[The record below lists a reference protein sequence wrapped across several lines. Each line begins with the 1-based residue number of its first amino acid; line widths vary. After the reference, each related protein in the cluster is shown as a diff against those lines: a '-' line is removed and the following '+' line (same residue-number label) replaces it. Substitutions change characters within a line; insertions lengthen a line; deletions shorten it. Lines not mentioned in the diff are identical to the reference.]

1 LFELFDYIVV
11 GSGAGGATVAKEL
24 SAAGKRV
31 MLLENGKTLPP
42 GRASTAYTILPSGVE
57 VWQTVCLGGTT
68 MVTMGN
74 AARGKIDGKLETFY
88 SEAEAE
94 MRVSPVPVSHMG
106 SGTKL
111 LLYSSKSWKVMPKA
125 IDFGKCKNC
134 GLCPLGCQH
143 AAKWDATFYVK
154 EALSHGCSLATEALV
169 KRVLIQ
175 GGRAFGVE
183 TFNGRAFKSKGVVLS
198 AGAVETPRILMRSGF
213 ESVGRNL
220 FVDAFVTVGGV
231 KEGVHLNSELNM
243 ALYIKRKGYLLSP
256 HYSSFL
262 MPYLTSKGFKV
273 QSSDILGVMV
283 KIEDEPNG
291 EVRLD
296 KIIKGL
302 SKSDMDLLD
311 KGRKEASKILID
323 NGVDAKTIVSTF
335 PRGMHPGGTCA
346 SLIGR
351 SLETDVESLYISD
364 ASIIPS
370 PLGMP
375 PMLSIVA
382 MSKRLSHLL
391 LGRT

>member
-1 LFELFDYIVV
+1 MFDYIVV

-24 SAAGKRV
+24 SAVGKRV
-31 MLLENGKTLPP
+31 MLLENGKALPP
-42 GRASTAYTILPSGVE
+42 GRASTAYAILPSGVE

-74 AARGKIDGKLETFY
+74 AARGRIDGKLETFY

-94 MRVSPVPVSHMG
+94 MGVRPVPGSHMG

-111 LLYSSKSWKVMPKA
+111 LLSSSKGWKVMPKA

-134 GLCPLGCQH
+134 GLCPLGCPRV
-143 AAKWDATFYVK
+143 AKWDATFYVK
-154 EALSHGCSLATEALV
+154 EAVSQGCSLATEVVV
-169 KRVLIQ
+169 KRVLIE
-175 GGRAFGVE
+175 GGRAVGVK
-183 TFNGRAFKSKGVVLS
+183 TFDGRTIKSKGVVLS

-213 ESVGRNL
+213 ESVGKGL
-220 FVDAFVTVGGV
+220 FVDTFVTVGGV
-231 KEGVHLNSELNM
+231 KEGAHLNSELNM

-262 MPYLTSKGFKV
+262 MPYLTSKGLKV

-283 KIEDEPNG
+283 KIEDEPTG
-291 EVRLD
+291 EVKSD
-296 KIIKGL
+296 NIIKGL
-302 SKSDMDLLD
+302 SNRDTDLLN

-323 NGVDAKTIVSTF
+323 AGVDAGTIVSTS
-335 PRGMHPGGTCA
+335 PRGAHPGGTCA
-346 SLIGR
+346 LLLDR

-364 ASIIPS
+364 ASIIPG

-382 MSKRLSHLL
+382 MSKRLSRLL
-391 LGRT
+391 LGRA